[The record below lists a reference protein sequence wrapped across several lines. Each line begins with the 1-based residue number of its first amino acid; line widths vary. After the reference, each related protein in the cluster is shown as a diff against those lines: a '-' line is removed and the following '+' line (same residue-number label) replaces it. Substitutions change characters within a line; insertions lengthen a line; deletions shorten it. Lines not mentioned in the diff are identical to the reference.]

1 MIEEVSPTSQALTRA
16 FTGEI
21 QAVGNRRWRGSHR
34 RPPPVA
40 AVRLAAVAGATGV
53 AVSLASFPLV
63 AFPVRVPD
71 VVPWAAPRLIPVLP
85 VLPGMFGPA
94 PAPPRSPGDPVGPD
108 APVAVRPRAAAPPSA
123 DAKPVVVHIPDL
135 PLIKPV
141 ARPTVAAP
149 APTEEGDTEVAQDL
163 EVREEDVRSLVLT
176 QVWNK
181 RREFANLLP
190 ADVDAEAFAGLAAAA
205 LWRDPNLAIAAMR
218 SPDSL
223 VVALRDC
230 ARLGHEP
237 GTESYYLTPR
247 GQKVL
252 GIEGY
257 QGVIERMYRGGGVIA
272 VHADVI
278 TKEEDAAG
286 QFVRH
291 DPAPPQH
298 HRQLSR
304 DTSVDNLA
312 GVYAYAILKGG
323 VCSRIVVMGRIE
335 VMRHREVAT
344 TKSVWD
350 GPFGISMWLKTPVDE
365 VRKWVPTSAAYREE
379 KAKADLEFARLSGQ
393 VPPAPVAEVSEAVPT
408 EAPS

>member
-1 MIEEVSPTSQALTRA
+1 M
-16 FTGEI
+16 
-21 QAVGNRRWRGSHR
+21 
-34 RPPPVA
+34 
-40 AVRLAAVAGATGV
+40 
-53 AVSLASFPLV
+53 
-63 AFPVRVPD
+63 
-71 VVPWAAPRLIPVLP
+71 
-85 VLPGMFGPA
+85 
-94 PAPPRSPGDPVGPD
+94 
-108 APVAVRPRAAAPPSA
+108 
-123 DAKPVVVHIPDL
+123 
-135 PLIKPV
+135 
-141 ARPTVAAP
+141 
-149 APTEEGDTEVAQDL
+149 EVAQDL

-190 ADVDAEAFAGLAAAA
+190 ADVDVEPFVGQAAAA
-205 LWRDPNLAIAAMR
+205 LWRDPALAVAAMR

-230 ARLGHEP
+230 ARLGHMP
-237 GTESYYLTPR
+237 GTESYYLTVR
-247 GQKVL
+247 GGKVL

-257 QGVIERMYRGGGVIA
+257 QGVIERMYQAGGVIA

-291 DPAPPQH
+291 DPAPPRH
-298 HRQLSR
+298 DRQLSR

-312 GVYAYAILKGG
+312 GVYAYAILNGG

-344 TKSVWD
+344 TKNVWD

-365 VRKWVPTSAAYREE
+365 VRKWVPTSAAYRKER
-379 KAKADLEFARLSGQ
+379 AKADIEFARLSGLV
-393 VPPAPVAEVSEAVPT
+393 VPASEEPEA
-408 EAPS
+408 APSEPAS